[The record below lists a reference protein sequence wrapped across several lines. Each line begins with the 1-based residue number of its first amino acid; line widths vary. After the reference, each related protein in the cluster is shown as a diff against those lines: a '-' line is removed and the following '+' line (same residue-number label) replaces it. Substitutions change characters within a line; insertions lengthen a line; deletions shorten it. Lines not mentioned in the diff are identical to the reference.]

1 MSQGYGSDSPEP
13 GAEIA
18 RRLRVL
24 HGLPMRA
31 AALDREGY
39 IVAVNEPW
47 KEFYRRFAL
56 DVPNFGVGE
65 KYVRFF
71 DRDPQSVARR
81 TSDLQ
86 ALLAGEIATA
96 THLYVCHTGEGERR
110 ILVVGFPVRTPEPAG
125 ATMLHIDVTEVVSAE
140 ALIDRG
146 LDALGAHA
154 LGAHALGARALDPD
168 DWPRL
173 TQVIEAAVARALA
186 AWVAGRG
193 GASAAIRRAEGPVSD
208 EDQWVQARLTARQ
221 RQVFM
226 LLGDGKTN
234 AEIAQ
239 TLSTSP
245 NTVKLHVS
253 AILRRLNLESRTQ
266 AAILATRLPKRR

>member
-1 MSQGYGSDSPEP
+1 MSHGSGPDDP
-13 GAEIA
+13 GPRAEIA
-18 RRLRVL
+18 RRLHAL
-24 HGLPMRA
+24 HSLPMRA

-65 KYVRFF
+65 KYVHGFE
-71 DRDPQSVARR
+71 RDPQSVARR
-81 TSDLQ
+81 TSDLN
-86 ALLAGEIATA
+86 ALLAGEIGTA
-96 THLYVCHTGEGERR
+96 THLYVCRTGQGDRR
-110 ILVVGFPVRTPEPAG
+110 ILVIGFPVRTPEPAG
-125 ATMLHIDVTEVVSAE
+125 ATMLHIDVTELVSADE
-140 ALIDRG
+140 LIDRGG
-146 LDALGAHA
+146 LDALGTQAP
-154 LGAHALGARALDPD
+154 DPL

-173 TQVIEAAVARALA
+173 TQTIEAAVARALA
-186 AWVAGRG
+186 AWIPGRSG
-193 GASAAIRRAEGPVSD
+193 AGASVRHPEAPVSD
-208 EDQWVQARLTARQ
+208 EDQWVHARLTARQ

-234 AEIAQ
+234 AEIAE

-253 AILRRLNLESRTQ
+253 AILRRLHLESRTQ

>member
-1 MSQGYGSDSPEP
+1 MSQGCGSDGPEP

-18 RRLRVL
+18 RRLRAL
-24 HGLPMRA
+24 HSLPMRA
-31 AALDREGY
+31 AALDRDGT

-47 KEFYRRFAL
+47 KEFYRPFAL

-65 KYVRFF
+65 KYLRFF

-96 THLYVCHTGEGERR
+96 THLYVCRTGEGERR
-110 ILVVGFPVRTPEPAG
+110 ILVVGFPLRTPEPAG
-125 ATMLHIDVTEVVSAE
+125 ATMLHIDVTELISAE
-140 ALIDRG
+140 ELIDRG
-146 LDALGAHA
+146 RPDALGTH
-154 LGAHALGARALDPD
+154 ALDPD

-173 TQVIEAAVARALA
+173 TQAIEAAVGRALA
-186 AWVAGRG
+186 AWVPGRAGAG
-193 GASAAIRRAEGPVSD
+193 VIRRAEGPMSD
-208 EDQWVQARLTARQ
+208 EDQWVQARLTVRQ

-234 AEIAQ
+234 AEIAEA
-239 TLSTSP
+239 LSTSP

-253 AILRRLNLESRTQ
+253 AILRRLHLESRTQ
-266 AAILATRLPKRR
+266 AAILATRLPKSR

>member
-1 MSQGYGSDSPEP
+1 MSESSGQNGPGPL

-18 RRLRVL
+18 RRVSAL
-24 HGLPMRA
+24 HNLPMRA

-47 KEFYRRFAL
+47 KEFYRRFRL
-56 DVPNFGVGE
+56 EVPNFGVGE
-65 KYVRFF
+65 KYGHLF

-86 ALLAGEIATA
+86 ALLAGQIGTA
-96 THLYVCHTGEGERR
+96 SHFYVCRTDQGDRR
-110 ILVVGFPVRTPEPAG
+110 ILVVGFAVRGSEPAG
-125 ATMLHIDVTEVVSAE
+125 ATMLHIDVTELISAE
-140 ALIDRG
+140 ELTDHRRF
-146 LDALGAHA
+146 DVLGTHA
-154 LGAHALGARALDPD
+154 LEAG

-173 TQVIEAAVARALA
+173 TQTIETAVARALA
-186 AWVAGRG
+186 AWVPGRT
-193 GASAAIRRAEGPVSD
+193 GAAAVRRPEGPASD
-208 EDQWVQARLTARQ
+208 EHEWVQARLTARQ

-234 AEIAQ
+234 AEIAE

-253 AILRRLNLESRTQ
+253 AILRRLHLESRTQ

>member
-1 MSQGYGSDSPEP
+1 MSQGCGSDSPEP

-18 RRLRVL
+18 RRLRAL
-24 HGLPMRA
+24 HSLPMQA

-86 ALLAGEIATA
+86 ALLAGEIGSA
-96 THLYVCHTGEGERR
+96 THLYVCRTGEGERR

-125 ATMLHIDVTEVVSAE
+125 ATMLHIDVTELVSAE
-140 ALIDRG
+140 ELVDRG
-146 LDALGAHA
+146 RLDALG
-154 LGAHALGARALDPD
+154 

-173 TQVIEAAVARALA
+173 TQTIEAAVTRALA
-186 AWVAGRG
+186 AWVPGRG

-234 AEIAQ
+234 AEIAE

-253 AILRRLNLESRTQ
+253 AILRRLHLESRTQ

>member
-1 MSQGYGSDSPEP
+1 MSQGFGSDGPEP

-18 RRLRVL
+18 QRLRAL
-24 HGLPMRA
+24 HSLPMRA
-31 AALDREGY
+31 AALDRDGY

-47 KEFYRRFAL
+47 KEFYRQFAL

-65 KYVRFF
+65 KYLRFF
-71 DRDPQSVARR
+71 ERDPQSVARR

-96 THLYVCHTGEGERR
+96 THLYVCHIGEGERR
-110 ILVVGFPVRTPEPAG
+110 VLVVGVPVRTPEPAG
-125 ATMLHIDVTEVVSAE
+125 ATMLHIDVTELISAE
-140 ALIDRG
+140 EVVDRG
-146 LDALGAHA
+146 RPDALGTH
-154 LGAHALGARALDPD
+154 ALDPD

-173 TQVIEAAVARALA
+173 AQAIEAAVGRALA
-186 AWVAGRG
+186 AWVPGRG
-193 GASAAIRRAEGPVSD
+193 GAAIRRAEGPVSD

-234 AEIAQ
+234 AEIAE
-239 TLSTSP
+239 TLATSP

-253 AILRRLNLESRTQ
+253 AILRRLHLESRTQ

>member
-1 MSQGYGSDSPEP
+1 MSESSGQDGP
-13 GAEIA
+13 GPRAEIA
-18 RRLRVL
+18 QRLSAL
-24 HGLPMRA
+24 HSLPMRA

-47 KEFYRRFAL
+47 KEFYRQSGL

-65 KYVRFF
+65 KYGRFF

-86 ALLAGEIATA
+86 ALLAGEIGTA
-96 THLYVCHTGEGERR
+96 SHLYVCHTGQGDRR
-110 ILVVGFPVRTPEPAG
+110 ILVVGFAVRTPEPAG
-125 ATMLHIDVTEVVSAE
+125 ATMLHIDVTELISAE
-140 ALIDRG
+140 ELGDRG
-146 LDALGAHA
+146 RLDALGTP
-154 LGAHALGARALDPD
+154 ALDPE

-173 TQVIEAAVARALA
+173 TQAIETGVARALA
-186 AWVAGRG
+186 AWVPGRG
-193 GASAAIRRAEGPVSD
+193 GAGVAARRSEAAVSD
-208 EDQWVQARLTARQ
+208 EDEWVQARLTARQ

-234 AEIAQ
+234 AEIAE

-253 AILRRLNLESRTQ
+253 AILRRLHLESRTQ

>member
-1 MSQGYGSDSPEP
+1 MSQSSGQDGPGSR
-13 GAEIA
+13 AETTQ
-18 RRLRVL
+18 RLSAL
-24 HGLPMRA
+24 HRLPMRA

-47 KEFYRRFAL
+47 KEFYRRFGL
-56 DVPNFGVGE
+56 DVANFGVGE
-65 KYVRFF
+65 KYGRFF

-86 ALLAGEIATA
+86 ALLAGEIGTA
-96 THLYVCHTGEGERR
+96 SHLYVCHTGEGDRR
-110 ILVVGFPVRTPEPAG
+110 ILVVGFAVRTPEPAG
-125 ATMLHIDVTEVVSAE
+125 ATMLHIDVTE
-140 ALIDRG
+140 LISDEELRDRG
-146 LDALGAHA
+146 RLDTLGTH
-154 LGAHALGARALDPD
+154 ALDPD

-173 TQVIEAAVARALA
+173 TQAIETGVARALA
-186 AWVAGRG
+186 AWVPGRG
-193 GASAAIRRAEGPVSD
+193 GAGIAARRQEGPVGD
-208 EDQWVQARLTARQ
+208 EDEWVQARLTARQ

-234 AEIAQ
+234 AEIAE

-253 AILRRLNLESRTQ
+253 AILRRLHLESRTQ
-266 AAILATRLPKRR
+266 AAILATRLPRRR

>member
-1 MSQGYGSDSPEP
+1 MSESSGQDGP
-13 GAEIA
+13 GPRAEIA
-18 RRLRVL
+18 RHVSAL
-24 HGLPMRA
+24 HSLPMRA

-47 KEFYRRFAL
+47 KEFYRRFGL

-65 KYVRFF
+65 KYGRLF

-81 TSDLQ
+81 TGDLQ
-86 ALLAGEIATA
+86 ALLAGEIGTA
-96 THLYVCHTGEGERR
+96 SHLYVCHTDQGDRC
-110 ILVVGFPVRTPEPAG
+110 ILVVGFAVRGSEPAG
-125 ATMLHIDVTEVVSAE
+125 ATMLHIDVTELIPAE
-140 ALIDRG
+140 ELADRG
-146 LDALGAHA
+146 RLDALGTHA
-154 LGAHALGARALDPD
+154 LAAD

-173 TQVIEAAVARALA
+173 SQTIETAVARALA
-186 AWVAGRG
+186 AWIPGRTGAG
-193 GASAAIRRAEGPVSD
+193 AAVRRPEEPVSD
-208 EDQWVQARLTARQ
+208 EDEWVQARLTARQ

-234 AEIAQ
+234 AEIAE

-253 AILRRLNLESRTQ
+253 AILRRLHLESRTQ